1 MYLMQEILQVAN
13 GRNKEAVKRLQWIH
27 SLMQPQPGFVRAQ
40 VCQYLGNSM
49 RHLVLRMWED
59 RAAFD
64 AFRATPEGSSYPQ
77 SRPAGLYEG
86 QPCGRDWLLIQEST
100 GPATGAFLIRSEFDV
115 AHDRWD
121 DYLSIRASQDRIHQ
135 EAGGLQYTWNFRELG
150 EGNGA
155 LLLVRKTSREDH
167 MLYVESMLKSQLRDA
182 SPQGV
187 STPRGDYMEYYE
199 IIDEVTP

>member
-40 VCQYLGNSM
+40 IAQYLGNSM
-49 RHLVLRMWED
+49 RHLVLRMWD
-59 RAAFD
+59 D
-64 AFRATPEGSSYPQ
+64 QNSWQAFRETPEGSSYPQ
-77 SRPAGLYEG
+77 SRPEGLYAQ
-86 QPCGRDWLLIQEST
+86 QPCGRDWNLLQESS
-100 GPATGAFLIRSEFDV
+100 GRATGSFLIRSEFDV

-121 DYLSIRASQDRIHQ
+121 DYLTIRKAQDRIHR
-135 EAGGLQYTWNFRELG
+135 EAGGFQYAWNFKELG
-150 EGNGA
+150 EGDGA
-155 LLLVRKTSREDH
+155 LLLVRKTSRDDH
-167 MLYVESMLKSQLRDA
+167 MVYVESMLKSQLRDS